1 MYLPVVK
8 KCFWE
13 NNKASCGRAKKEKGA
28 VRIKYFKKIKI
39 STMKSCSSAFH
50 YHNKIPFGK
59 KNLIPSKNVR
69 KP

>member
-28 VRIKYFKKIKI
+28 VRIKCFKKNYLYDEI
-39 STMKSCSSAFH
+39 M
-50 YHNKIPFGK
+50 
-59 KNLIPSKNVR
+59 L
-69 KP
+69 